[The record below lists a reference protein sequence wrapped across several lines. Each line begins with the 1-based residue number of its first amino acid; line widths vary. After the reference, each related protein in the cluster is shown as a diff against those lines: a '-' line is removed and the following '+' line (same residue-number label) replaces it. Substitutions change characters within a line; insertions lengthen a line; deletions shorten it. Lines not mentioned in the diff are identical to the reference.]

1 MPSYGFESTT
11 FTIPRLSAALY
22 LLPGAVIIS
31 IRTICEGGVARSISM
46 VASSPIM
53 GSRPLMKIREEPLP
67 KIEMLRSVTSSRG
80 TSRSSSKLLSVF
92 ERRSFGRYVNCPAVR
107 CITGLAFTTSSLS
120 WLVGLSSRRVSPTS
134 PVAATKGRNPS
145 ACTLRAIAVA
155 FANATRPSASEVTAS
170 TRAESGRV

>member
-1 MPSYGFESTT
+1 MGWRA
-11 FTIPRLSAALY
+11 PRLLFR
-22 LLPGAVIIS
+22 GGRRRCICFRES
-31 IRTICEGGVARSISM
+31 IRTICDGGVARSISM

-53 GSRPLMKIREEPLP
+53 GSRPLMKMREAPLP
-67 KIEMLRSVTSSRG
+67 KIEMPRSDTSSRG
-80 TSRSSSKLLSVF
+80 TSRSSSKLLSVI

-134 PVAATKGRNPS
+134 PVAATKGKNP
-145 ACTLRAIAVA
+145 RAWILSTIGAGTA

-170 TRAESGRV
+170 TKAESGRV